1 MFKSTELKNS
11 WLKSPGLKLG
21 VEKSGVVMTFNLFTS
36 LYAHS
41 ADRDWECY
49 KKLVDDH
56 VEENKDVHEI
66 SWQLMNREPGMNAK
80 VMMGGGEKTMRMRED
95 SSQTKDDDYSDD
107 YGNYH
112 CYTEDKYDFQ

>member
-1 MFKSTELKNS
+1 M
-11 WLKSPGLKLG
+11 
-21 VEKSGVVMTFNLFTS
+21 VFNLSAS

-56 VEENKDVHEI
+56 VEGNKDVHEI
-66 SWQLMNREPGMNAK
+66 SWQLMNREPGINAK

-112 CYTEDKYDFQ
+112 CYTEDKYDFQYFRTKLIDY